1 MHKEIKRDQYNGIVR
16 QAKKKAKL
24 KALRQ
29 LRRSNPQPA
38 MVSTLDLNHPNLSSS
53 EEEDEEKGSRRRE
66 DNSSQQNGE
75 TGEDDP
81 GPSTSGVSYQSNS
94 PVTKCKE
101 CSTLHLKVRHLRKK
115 LLAYSNAN
123 TAPPSTPTTETLP
136 LQKKYKRT
144 SLPLDTSKLTRFE
157 KLLNIWF
164 QHITGPGKRQAE
176 NARQRVTHVRQWA
189 IFMADSKVTDLV
201 MSFLSNRQRLLE
213 WVSSLKRHAVTTQL
227 IIISNVRG
235 FLKFLLEAQLPEV
248 KAPRKHLE
256 GALFTLQTL
265 AKSPRKDL
273 QTHRQ
278 AVRIRKSSLLVNPT
292 HITNFLRKAQKA
304 IPETLCKYCGSDF
317 EQVQV
322 ETEQCVTFLTT
333 VSLCFTASLTQKPN
347 KDKLDRFY
355 GLLAG
360 FIVCTTGHRKGVV
373 ANMTVEEVTSA
384 QCDASQQ
391 RIIGVKQHKTR
402 DTFGHAQVPL
412 TKTEYMWF
420 NKFIYHRHKFPCDDS
435 DILFSNSNWGAI

>member
-304 IPETLCKYCGSDF
+304 IPETLS
-317 EQVQV
+317 
-322 ETEQCVTFLTT
+322 
-333 VSLCFTASLTQKPN
+333 SLTQKPN